1 MEFKLKI
8 TGKEE
13 FKAFVK
19 KLLAVDKFL
28 FIKITDKAVT
38 SSVYLPLKDAVK
50 VVSIPFGSVF
60 TFEGN
65 IPDKP
70 IKISFFN
77 GSKILDALSYFKGDI
92 TTVMKCG
99 LSDDG
104 LSYVVDDFKAFDD
117 NLNIKFFIGDPRI
130 SFMEM
135 SREEIAK
142 AFNIDYGVY
151 RFTLSANDVSEIS
164 SIFKLDDKDATSE
177 SKTFKFK
184 IKGKDNTLYMSGLNY
199 EYKLKDKVEII
210 DADSLKEVYIY
221 RKYIPLLD
229 KESYEVVVCVNKV
242 FMKSNESSTLLT
254 FALCA
259 GMDEE
264 S

>member
-13 FKAFVK
+13 FKAFIK

-28 FIKITDKAVT
+28 FIKITEKAVT

-60 TFEGN
+60 SFDGK

-77 GSKILDALSYFKGDI
+77 GGKIIDALSYFNGDI
-92 TTVMKCG
+92 NTTMNCG

-104 LSYVVDDFKAFDD
+104 LNYVVDEFKAYDD
-117 NLNIKFFIGDPRI
+117 SLTIKFFIGDPRI

-135 SREEIAK
+135 SKDEMSK

-151 RFTLSANDVSEIS
+151 RFTLSSEDVSMMMS
-164 SIFKLDDKDATSE
+164 LFKLDDKDATTE
-177 SKTFKFK
+177 SKTFKLK
-184 IKGKDNTLYMSGLNY
+184 LKNKKLYLSGLNY
-199 EYKLKDKVEII
+199 EKLLKDTVDII
-210 DADSLKEVYIY
+210 DEDEVKEVFVY
-221 RKYIPLLD
+221 RKFIPLLD
-229 KESYEVVVCVNKV
+229 KESYDVVVCVNKI
-242 FMKSNESSTLLT
+242 FMKSNESSSLLT

-264 S
+264 N